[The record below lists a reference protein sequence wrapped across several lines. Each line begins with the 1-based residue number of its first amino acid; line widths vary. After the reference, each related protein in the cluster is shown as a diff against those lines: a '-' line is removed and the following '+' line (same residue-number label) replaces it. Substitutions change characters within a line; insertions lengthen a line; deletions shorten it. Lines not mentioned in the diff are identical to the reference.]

1 MDTERV
7 RLVGIVISYDEKFG
21 LPYSE
26 IELASGERIFLTLG
40 QNGLAIKLLMH
51 PGREE
56 RVLFQANPSTV
67 AKICDGLFD
76 IQPDQK
82 ASPLR
87 VLVAA
92 ASQLP
97 DVRAVENAFN
107 AAAVA

>member
-1 MDTERV
+1 M
-7 RLVGIVISYDEKFG
+7 GIVISYDEKFG
-21 LPYSE
+21 TPYSE

-40 QNGLAIKLLMH
+40 QNGLTIKLLMH
-51 PGREE
+51 PDREE
-56 RVLFQANPSTV
+56 RVLFQANPSAV